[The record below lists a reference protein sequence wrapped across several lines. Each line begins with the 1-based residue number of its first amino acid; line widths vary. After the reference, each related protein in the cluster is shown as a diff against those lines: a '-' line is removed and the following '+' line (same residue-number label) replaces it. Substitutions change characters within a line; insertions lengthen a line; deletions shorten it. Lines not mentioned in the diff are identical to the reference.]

1 MMERKCIV
9 CASTKLE
16 KLKTTKFEVFV
27 TGDRKKFD
35 RTGYYLERRIC
46 MNCGT
51 VQFDQNQDYQKATR
65 EIYKNYEI
73 MHDKMWS
80 ADDKENKPRLQ
91 AEYERIAKTL
101 QLPKTGNMLDLG
113 CGGGESLFQFNRL
126 YPEWNLY
133 GMDIGEHFAESVT
146 EVRSVKAFFSSL
158 KEVENTG
165 VKFDLITINNTL
177 SLADNPAQ
185 ILKCVHNCL
194 AEDGIFVI
202 KDADFEVHPW
212 ILYELES
219 SAFYTQRHMENI
231 IKKFGFEAL
240 HLDFELEPKEI
251 GVFCKKSSILQK
263 MEENA
268 YALNRMIYDSKIG
281 YLDNVID
288 TVGEYMKRNRNVGIW
303 GTSIAGVWLSEI
315 ITSQGLV
322 CSGTNI
328 FYIDEDE
335 DSLQRKM
342 GENGYPIYR
351 PEEVLEPAV
360 VFLPFPRYI
369 ADHIKEKCEKRYTN
383 LKLIVFE

>member
-91 AEYERIAKTL
+91 VEYERIAKTL

-146 EVRSVKAFFSSL
+146 EIRSVKAFFSSL

-268 YALNRMIYDSKIG
+268 YVLNEK
-281 YLDNVID
+281 
-288 TVGEYMKRNRNVGIW
+288 
-303 GTSIAGVWLSEI
+303 
-315 ITSQGLV
+315 
-322 CSGTNI
+322 
-328 FYIDEDE
+328 
-335 DSLQRKM
+335 
-342 GENGYPIYR
+342 
-351 PEEVLEPAV
+351 
-360 VFLPFPRYI
+360 VF
-369 ADHIKEKCEKRYTN
+369 
-383 LKLIVFE
+383 

>member
-91 AEYERIAKTL
+91 VEYERIAKTL

-158 KEVENTG
+158 KEVEKTG

-212 ILYELES
+212 ILYELD
-219 SAFYTQRHMENI
+219 R
-231 IKKFGFEAL
+231 
-240 HLDFELEPKEI
+240 
-251 GVFCKKSSILQK
+251 KS
-263 MEENA
+263 
-268 YALNRMIYDSKIG
+268 
-281 YLDNVID
+281 
-288 TVGEYMKRNRNVGIW
+288 
-303 GTSIAGVWLSEI
+303 
-315 ITSQGLV
+315 
-322 CSGTNI
+322 
-328 FYIDEDE
+328 
-335 DSLQRKM
+335 
-342 GENGYPIYR
+342 
-351 PEEVLEPAV
+351 V
-360 VFLPFPRYI
+360 V
-369 ADHIKEKCEKRYTN
+369 
-383 LKLIVFE
+383 